1 MDIGTIHS
9 IWTIVL
15 FVSFIGVV
23 WWAYGKSRK
32 SRFEEAA
39 NLVFADEPIKDKEAT
54 SEQSEQ
60 GVKK

>member
-15 FVSFIGVV
+15 FVSFLGVV

-32 SRFEEAA
+32 SRFDEAA
-39 NLVFADEPIKDKEAT
+39 NLIFADD
-54 SEQSEQ
+54 EQAPAKEQ
-60 GVKK
+60 GVTKQ

>member
-23 WWAYGKSRK
+23 WWAYGKNRK
-32 SRFEEAA
+32 ARFDEDA
-39 NLVFADEPIKDKEAT
+39 NLVFADEQTQTSKEK
-54 SEQSEQ
+54 
-60 GVKK
+60 GVTK

>member
-15 FVSFIGVV
+15 FVSFLGVV

-32 SRFEEAA
+32 ERFEEDA
-39 NLVFADEPIKDKEAT
+39 NLVFADEQKPSESDEGVTKE
-54 SEQSEQ
+54 
-60 GVKK
+60 

>member
-15 FVSFIGVV
+15 FVSFLGVV

-32 SRFEEAA
+32 ARFDEAA
-39 NLVFADEPIKDKEAT
+39 NLVFADEQEPSENKE
-54 SEQSEQ
+54 
-60 GVKK
+60 GVTKQ